1 MDIIG
6 NKAVN
11 YTVYKYEN
19 RKDWLFARK
28 GHIGASD
35 AAAVVGLSPW
45 MTNVQLYDDKT
56 SPFDVKEIK
65 SAMIE
70 RGVRSEP
77 HIRELYA
84 IESGDAVQD
93 GTGIMLVS
101 NEHRFMSCTLDGACI
116 DKDGKPYILEI
127 KSVNWTRKWSRG
139 YSIPNYYFIQ
149 LLHQM
154 VVTGWDKAV
163 LLARI
168 IMPSGDEVITR
179 KYIVNRD
186 DVKLLMTGLIEKE
199 SEFAKSIENGIRPN
213 LIVPIPSI

>member
-1 MDIIG
+1 MDIIR
-6 NKAVN
+6 NNAVN
-11 YTVYKYEN
+11 YTVFEFGN
-19 RKDWLFARK
+19 RKDWLLARK

-35 AAAVVGLSPW
+35 ASAVLGLCPW
-45 MTNVQLYDDKT
+45 RTNVQLWEEKMSDEE
-56 SPFDVKEIK
+56 PVEIINPN
-65 SAMIE
+65 IE
-70 RGVRSEP
+70 RGIKSEP

-84 IESGDAVQD
+84 IESGDSVQD

-101 NEHRFMSCTLDGACI
+101 NEHPFMSCTLDGACI

-139 YSIPNYYFIQ
+139 NSIPDYYFIQ

-168 IMPSGDEVITR
+168 IMPSGDEVVTR
-179 KYIVNRD
+179 KYIVNRG
-186 DVKLLMTGLIEKE
+186 DVKLLMDGLIEKE
-199 SEFAKSIENGIRPN
+199 SEFAKSIEDGIRPN
-213 LIVPIPSI
+213 LIIPIPSI

>member
-6 NKAVN
+6 NKAVD

-45 MTNVQLYDDKT
+45 MTNVQLYEDKT

-84 IESGDAVQD
+84 IESGDTVQD
-93 GTGIMLVS
+93 GTGKLLVS
-101 NEHRFMSCTLDGACI
+101 KDSPFMSCTLDGACL
-116 DKDGKPYILEI
+116 DDDGNPYILEI
-127 KSVNWTRKWSRG
+127 KSVNWSRHWAKDNG
-139 YSIPNYYFIQ
+139 IPDHYFIQ
-149 LLHQM
+149 LLHQLY
-154 VVTGWDKAV
+154 VTGWDRAV

-168 IMPSGDEVITR
+168 IMPGGNEVVTR
-179 KYIVNRD
+179 EYVVNYAD
-186 DVKLLMTGLIEKE
+186 TLLMMEGLVGKE
-199 SEFAKSIENGIRPN
+199 REFWAHVTTKTPPS
-213 LIVPIPSI
+213 LIVSLPTI